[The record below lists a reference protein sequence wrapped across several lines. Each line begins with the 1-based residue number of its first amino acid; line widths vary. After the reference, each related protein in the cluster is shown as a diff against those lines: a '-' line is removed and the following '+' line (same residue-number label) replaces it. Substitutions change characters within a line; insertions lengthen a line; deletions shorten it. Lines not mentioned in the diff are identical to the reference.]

1 MNEHKFGGAWTE
13 LKLNTIS
20 KYLGFYTK
28 ALNNVKKRY
37 GWNLIYIDAFAG
49 TGECTVK
56 DSDVPIDGSAKI
68 ALQTVPCFDQYIFIE
83 ENEGY
88 SIALDKLCTE
98 HSDKETHVYNDDAN
112 DRISDI
118 CNSINWK
125 KNRAVMFLDPY
136 GMEVKWP
143 TLEGI
148 AKTKAIDVWYFFPLS
163 GLYRQAARKYVSLDE
178 GKEKAIDELLGTTE
192 WRSAFYEKP
201 AQGDLFDADP
211 SAERT
216 LEWDGLIRYVRDV
229 RLKSIFAEVSKPLI
243 LPRTG
248 VPRFALFFAVSN
260 PGAVGLSMKV
270 ANYILKSD

>member
-1 MNEHKFGGAWTE
+1 MKEHKFGGVWTE

-20 KYLGFYTK
+20 KYLSFYTK
-28 ALNNVKKRY
+28 ALNNVKERY
-37 GWNLIYIDAFAG
+37 GWDLIYIDAFAG

-56 DSDVPIDGSAKI
+56 ELHAPIDGSAKI
-68 ALQTVPCFDQYIFIE
+68 ALQTIPCFDKYIFIE
-83 ENEGY
+83 ENEEY
-88 SIALDKLCTE
+88 ADALDKLCTE
-98 HSDKETHVYNDDAN
+98 HSDKETHIYNDDAN
-112 DRISDI
+112 NRISEI

-143 TLEGI
+143 ALESI
-148 AKTKAIDVWYFFPLS
+148 ARTKAIDVWYFFPLS
-163 GLYRQAARKYVSLDE
+163 GLYRQAARRYEALDK
-178 GKEKAIDELLGTTE
+178 GKEKAIDELLGTRE
-192 WRSAFYEKP
+192 WRAAFYEKP
-201 AQGDLFDADP
+201 AQGDLFNVDP

-216 LEWDGLIRYVRDV
+216 MAWDDLIRYVREE

-270 ANYILKSD
+270 ANHILESD